1 MTARIGENIAN
12 WKRKECIAFVYSP
25 SEFLW
30 KINKKNYEIMNNYS
44 SLIIHENVFSNL
56 CLECP
61 PNREILTTLNTNRQL
76 IMTMQY
82 EVSLIW

>member
-30 KINKKNYEIMNNYS
+30 KINKKNYEIMNNYP
-44 SLIIHENVFSNL
+44 SLMIQENVFSNL
-56 CLECP
+56 C
-61 PNREILTTLNTNRQL
+61 
-76 IMTMQY
+76 
-82 EVSLIW
+82 